1 SGSDNP
7 KAASFME
14 EELRLVLKIVNAELC
29 GVVSVLNTDRAAP
42 GYERLAGEIAEII
55 AYKLGPAEG

>member
-1 SGSDNP
+1 
-7 KAASFME
+7 ME